1 MLGSTPN
8 AERPAR
14 RTQAERRAG
23 SQLGLVR
30 AAIAIVAEKGVSAA
44 TFEAIGER
52 AGMHRSL
59 VTQRFGS
66 KRGLIDAVINY
77 LHERRDALDAA
88 HGIDTM
94 SGLEAVIAY
103 TDLFLRHLSDDT
115 ELQAYFTL
123 LSSAVAELSDMRIA
137 FAAEHERVRYR
148 IRTFVEKGQAQGD
161 IRPEIDA
168 DAIALMVGSLQLG
181 LSMQMLVDPSM
192 NLTPIRE
199 ASLATLRLS
208 LEAVHG

>member
-1 MLGSTPN
+1 MLGRTQKS
-8 AERPAR
+8 ERPAR
-14 RTQAERRAG
+14 RSQAERRAG

-66 KRGLIDAVINY
+66 KRGLIDAVISY
-77 LHERRDALDAA
+77 LHERRDAIDAA

-103 TDLFLRHLSDDT
+103 TDLFLRHLADDT
-115 ELQAYFTL
+115 ELRAYFTL
-123 LSSAVAELSDMRIA
+123 LSSAVADLNDLRSA

-148 IRTFVEKGQAQGD
+148 IRALVEKGQTQGE
-161 IRPEIDA
+161 IRPEVDA

-181 LSMQMLVDPSM
+181 LAIQMLVDPSM

-208 LEAVHG
+208 LEALHG

>member
-1 MLGSTPN
+1 MLGRTQI

-14 RTQAERRAG
+14 RSQAERRAG

-30 AAIAIVAEKGVSAA
+30 AAIAIVAEKGVSGA

-66 KRGLIDAVINY
+66 KRGLIDAVISY

-88 HGIDTM
+88 HGIDAM
-94 SGLEAVIAY
+94 SGLEAVVAY

-115 ELQAYFTL
+115 ELRAYFTL
-123 LSSAVAELSDMRIA
+123 LSSAVANLNELRNA
-137 FAAEHERVRYR
+137 FAAEHERVRFR
-148 IRTFVEKGQAQGD
+148 IRALVEKGQVQGD
-161 IRPEIDA
+161 IRPEVDA
-168 DAIALMVGSLQLG
+168 DAIAMMVGSLQLG
-181 LSMQMLVDPSM
+181 LAIQMLVDPSM
-192 NLTPIRE
+192 NLSPIRE

-208 LEAVHG
+208 LEAAHG